1 VGSPMTLG
9 SGQAIPLTF
18 GIVGVG
24 KISEQ
29 YFASLPKLPGLKLVA
44 VADLDRERAAGVA
57 AERGVDS
64 LGVEELLADDRIEAV
79 LNLTIPAA
87 HVDIDTRALDH
98 GKHVYSEKP
107 LALAT
112 RDAINLLNFA
122 SEQGL
127 RVGCAPDTILGTG
140 IQTARAALDGGM
152 IGKPVAAAAT
162 WLSHGHEAWHPAPEF
177 YYQHGGGPLFDMGP
191 YYVSALV
198 TLLGPVASV
207 SGVASRST
215 RDRVVATGPRAGTH
229 IDVEVETHVSALLRH
244 TSGVTTTV
252 TMSFE
257 AWASR
262 MAGLEVYGTSGTIA
276 VPDPNRFSDPV
287 QVVTR
292 DVREWTTVPVS
303 AGYAEA
309 GRGYGL
315 ADMAHAIATG
325 RPHRASA
332 ELALHVLEIMSAIL
346 RSADEATV
354 IQLESTTARP
364 AMVPF
369 GATPGSW

>member
-1 VGSPMTLG
+1 
-9 SGQAIPLTF
+9 
-18 GIVGVG
+18 
-24 KISEQ
+24 
-29 YFASLPKLPGLKLVA
+29 
-44 VADLDRERAAGVA
+44 
-57 AERGVDS
+57 
-64 LGVEELLADDRIEAV
+64 
-79 LNLTIPAA
+79 
-87 HVDIDTRALDH
+87 
-98 GKHVYSEKP
+98 
-107 LALAT
+107 
-112 RDAINLLNFA
+112 
-122 SEQGL
+122 
-127 RVGCAPDTILGTG
+127 
-140 IQTARAALDGGM
+140 
-152 IGKPVAAAAT
+152 
-162 WLSHGHEAWHPAPEF
+162 
-177 YYQHGGGPLFDMGP
+177 
-191 YYVSALV
+191 
-198 TLLGPVASV
+198 
-207 SGVASRST
+207 
-215 RDRVVATGPRAGTH
+215 
-229 IDVEVETHVSALLRH
+229 
-244 TSGVTTTV
+244 
-252 TMSFE
+252 
-257 AWASR
+257 

-346 RSADEATV
+346 GSADDATV